1 MLQEDVKNVKKLPK
15 TTGSFKSKRFESIIM
30 LIFGFPCS
38 IEISQILFDVE
49 DQTAVHIFR
58 MRSLNLVHCGSI
70 VVVARSYRQNP

>member
-1 MLQEDVKNVKKLPK
+1 
-15 TTGSFKSKRFESIIM
+15 M
-30 LIFGFPCS
+30 LIFGFPFS

-49 DQTAVHIFR
+49 DQAAVYIFR